1 MAARVEGKVAIVT
14 GAGQGMGTGHA
25 LALGQEGASVAC
37 VDVCKDLPSV
47 PVPGAAEAAL
57 NKVVEEITAMGRRAI
72 AIKCDVSKA
81 SEVEKMVKTVL
92 DEFGKI
98 DILVNNAGVCTYAPF
113 WEITEQ
119 EWDITLDVNLKGT
132 WLCCKY
138 VIPHMIAQK
147 WGRIVNIGSIDGRS
161 PEPMHA
167 HYCASKGGVHNMT
180 LAMAREVGAYN
191 ITVNCIGPGGTMTPM
206 LKWAGDAFGAG
217 QGMTPEEWF
226 ANFNLTFTI
235 MNQQVYPE
243 DVARVM
249 IWLVAEE
256 SWALTGQVFFVDGG
270 QKGHTQP
277 PWEQQAPA

>member
-1 MAARVEGKVAIVT
+1 MRRCNMARRLEGKVAIVT

-57 NKVVEEITAMGRRAI
+57 NKVVEQITAMGQRAI
-72 AIKCDVSKA
+72 PIRCDVSKA
-81 SEVEKMVKTVL
+81 AEVEAMVKKVV

-113 WEITEQ
+113 WEITE
-119 EWDITLDVNLKGT
+119 EAWDVTIDVNLKGT
-132 WLCCKY
+132 WLCAKY
-138 VIPHMIAQK
+138 VVPHMIAQK

-161 PEPMHA
+161 PEPLHA
-167 HYCASKGGVHNMT
+167 HYCASKGGVHNIT

-191 ITVNCIGPGGTMTPM
+191 ITVNCIAPGGIMTPM
-206 LKWAGDAFGAG
+206 FKWAGDSFGTALG
-217 QGMTPEEWF
+217 IKPDEFW
-226 ANFNLTFTI
+226 ANFNKGMTI
-235 MNQQVYPE
+235 MGRQLYPE

-256 SWALTGQVFFVDGG
+256 SWTLTGQVFFVDGG
-270 QKGHTQP
+270 QKGHTP
-277 PWEQQAPA
+277 LP